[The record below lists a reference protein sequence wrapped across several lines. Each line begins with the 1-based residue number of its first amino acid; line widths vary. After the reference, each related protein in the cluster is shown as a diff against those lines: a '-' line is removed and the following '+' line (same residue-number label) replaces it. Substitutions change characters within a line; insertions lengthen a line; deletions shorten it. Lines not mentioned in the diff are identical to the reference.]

1 MHKFTLYLTF
11 HLLLIFFT
19 FACYAQ
25 ENGQEIVISGLPHEI
40 NNYEKWLGNRKCSN
54 IKSYQNDYATK
65 ASMQI
70 MIICKAL
77 QLGGFNATL
86 SFNSMPN
93 YSRSLYE
100 AHKGTITLPGD
111 SIWQSQIS
119 QKHFYTA
126 PPIFA
131 QGEFQKGFFALP
143 DKRKEI
149 EQMINTNK
157 SKGIAPLQTLRDY
170 IVITSKNWIFDQA
183 AIQDLGLTYISTTK
197 TENMCNMIK
206 YGRGDLYFGEL
217 IMIGNKN
224 IVFNCNGLIL
234 EAIEGIKAA
243 FTETRHFVV
252 SKSHPNSKEIYEA
265 LDKGLTILR
274 ASGEIEEA
282 FYPHINNKNII
293 NNWIDLLSLSS
304 EQKQ

>member
-1 MHKFTLYLTF
+1 MHKFTLYLIF
-11 HLLLIFFT
+11 FLILIFST
-19 FACYAQ
+19 FASYSQDIA
-25 ENGQEIVISGLPHEI
+25 ISGLPHEI
-40 NNYEKWLGNRKCSN
+40 NNYKRWLGNKECSD
-54 IKSYQNDYATK
+54 IQSYQNNYATK
-65 ASMQI
+65 ASIQI

-77 QLGGFNATL
+77 HLGGMTVKL

-93 YSRSLYE
+93 YSRGLYE
-100 AHKGTITLPGD
+100 AHKGSISIPGD
-111 SIWQSQIS
+111 SIWLSQIS

-126 PPIFA
+126 PAIFA

-149 EQMINTNK
+149 EENININK
-157 SKGIAPLQTLRDY
+157 SKGITPLQTLRDY
-170 IVITSKNWIFDQA
+170 ILITSKNWIFDQT
-183 AIQDLGLTYISTTK
+183 AIKNLGLTYLSTTK

-217 IMIGNKN
+217 IMIGNKK

-234 EAIEGIKAA
+234 EPIEGIKAA

-274 ASGEIEEA
+274 ESGEIEEA
-282 FYPHINNKNII
+282 FYPHLHNKVII
-293 NNWIDLLSLSS
+293 NNWIDLLSLSP
-304 EQKQ
+304 EQKTVNTD